1 MGGVD
6 IKYEKMAAQKILKKM
21 SYVIRQGQFETCY
34 LILFFHLIYMT
45 LVNSRILY
53 KMIYIEVINFVDY
66 KLNIAK
72 PLICHFKNPSQNT
85 PATHSSRCSDLLI
98 TLV

>member
-6 IKYEKMAAQKILKKM
+6 IKYEKMAAQKIFKKM

-45 LVNSRILY
+45 LVNSCILY
-53 KMIYIEVINFVDY
+53 KMIYIEVMNFVDY
-66 KLNIAK
+66 KRNVAK
-72 PLICHFKNPSQNT
+72 PLICHLTIPLRTSLLLT
-85 PATHSSRCSDLLI
+85 PHVVQTC
-98 TLV
+98 